1 MRTLKELNYI
11 ECLFITNHGGVSGIT
26 EFDQEQNTISRNKIR
41 AYKNEFGV
49 CYLGKINKYDNS
61 EPILEE
67 YIRGIVYNF
76 EYDFA
81 IPEYNSE
88 IAEMIE
94 QYNKPKEQFNSKHIM
109 NSIKD
114 IYNKID
120 ELNGIFLRW
129 V

>member
-11 ECLFITNHGGVSGIT
+11 EHLFITNHGGVSGIT

-41 AYKNEFGV
+41 AYKNEFGI
-49 CYLGKINKYDNS
+49 CYLGKIS

-67 YIRGIVYNF
+67 YISGIVYNF

-81 IPEYNSE
+81 IPEYNNE
-88 IAEMIE
+88 IRKMI
-94 QYNKPKEQFNSKHIM
+94 KEYKYDEKLY
-109 NSIKD
+109 KD
-114 IYNKID
+114 IYNKIE